1 MPSLNA
7 LHHVGMVTNDLE
19 ATKRFYCDLMGG
31 EVVHEA
37 ESKHSARAFCF
48 IALGTLGAGAMLEF
62 FEFPDI
68 EMPTWTS
75 MFLGSDVPKAGRI
88 LEHISFWVDSEAELV
103 AWQEK
108 VAAEGIQVVR
118 PPGRDVIFFP
128 DPNNATVQIIVGDL
142 FRRPS

>member
-1 MPSLNA
+1 MPEVKA

-31 EVVHEA
+31 VVVYER
-37 ESKHSARAFCF
+37 ESEHGARAFCF
-48 IALGTLGAGAMLEF
+48 IAIGDGARLEF

-75 MFLGSDVPKAGRI
+75 MFLDSDVPSSGRI
-88 LEHISFWVDSEAELV
+88 LEHVAFYVESEDELV
-103 AWQEK
+103 AWHEK
-108 VAAEGIQVVR
+108 VDAAGIQVVR

-128 DPNNATVQIIVGDL
+128 DPNNATVQIIVGDR
-142 FRRPS
+142 FQRPR

>member
-1 MPSLNA
+1 MTALKA

-19 ATKRFYCDLMGG
+19 ATKSFYCDLMGG

-37 ESKHSARAFCF
+37 RSRHGARAFCF
-48 IALGTLGAGAMLEF
+48 IALGTLGDGAMLEF

-75 MFLGSDVPKAGRI
+75 MFLGSDVPRTGRI
-88 LEHISFWVDSEAELV
+88 LEHISFWVESEAELV

-108 VAAEGIQVVR
+108 VVAKGIEVVR

-128 DPNNATVQIIVGDL
+128 DPNNATVQIIVGDA